1 MSTTEIEFDPK
12 GSLNGTGR
20 WYANG
25 EVWFEIDPIVWAG
38 GTQFVVF
45 RCHIIEDDPS
55 EDWDSDMHASF
66 DSYAA
71 AVAAIP
77 AFVAEERAEM
87 ATVPA

>member
-1 MSTTEIEFDPK
+1 
-12 GSLNGTGR
+12 
-20 WYANG
+20 
-25 EVWFEIDPIVWAG
+25 
-38 GTQFVVF
+38 
-45 RCHIIEDDPS
+45 
-55 EDWDSDMHASF
+55 MHASF